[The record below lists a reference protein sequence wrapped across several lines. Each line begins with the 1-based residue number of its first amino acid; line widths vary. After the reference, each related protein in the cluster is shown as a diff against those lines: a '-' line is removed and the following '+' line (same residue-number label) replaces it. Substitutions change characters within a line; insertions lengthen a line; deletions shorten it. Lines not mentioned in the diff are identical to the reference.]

1 MWKACTN
8 ELVAFTNVFAM
19 TMITITT
26 EITMIYLGPVI
37 DKMVE
42 INKNTLVVKSEKKV
56 YSFIANK
63 LLMSVNSVIDL

>member
-26 EITMIYLGPVI
+26 EITMIYLGHVI
-37 DKMVE
+37 DKMVN
-42 INKNTLVVKSEKKV
+42 IKKNTFLVKSKKK
-56 YSFIANK
+56 FIA
-63 LLMSVNSVIDL
+63 LLQISYWCPLIVL